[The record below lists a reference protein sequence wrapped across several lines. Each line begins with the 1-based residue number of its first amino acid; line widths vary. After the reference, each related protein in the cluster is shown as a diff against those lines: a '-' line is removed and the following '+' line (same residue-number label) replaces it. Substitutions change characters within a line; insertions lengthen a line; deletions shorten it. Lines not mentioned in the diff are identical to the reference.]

1 MRIFLNGEVM
11 EVRAETLSQ
20 VLQECGYEGDHF
32 ATAVNEVFVHKQQR
46 ASHLLSEDDRVE
58 IVAPMEGG

>member
-1 MRIFLNGEVM
+1 MRIFLNGEAM
-11 EVRAETLSQ
+11 EVSAGTLAQ
-20 VLQECGYEGDHF
+20 VLLECGYEGDHF

-46 ASHLLSEDDRVE
+46 PSHQLSDDDRVE

>member
-1 MRIFLNGEVM
+1 MRIFLNGASTDVNPG
-11 EVRAETLSQ
+11 TLAQ

-32 ATAVNEVFVHKQQR
+32 ATAVNEVFVHREQR
-46 ASHLLSEDDRVE
+46 ATRVLSEDDRVE